1 MTTNRFITMFVLIL
15 SAIFMVTSGSGC
27 SINKKSEVTMNKHIN
42 LYSWMRSGTS
52 IHLAEIVQINYKP
65 GPLAQE
71 EVTLQLQ
78 IKETL
83 SGKPLE
89 PLYRYTF
96 LRHTGE
102 LTRMKFPDPVWGL
115 VELREKA
122 CLLLVIAESSPGT
135 TEVIYAEEVQ
145 DPKDPIL
152 LSIRTVTAFEK
163 AGLSGKERVSK
174 YLQWLLEG
182 STIEKLFGAE
192 ALAKDNDLSE
202 IDKMG
207 QVAETFATV
216 VESEND
222 EYVRIS
228 LSQWMWDHVF
238 PRTTSAGEVKIINAI
253 IKGAENANE
262 NIRVFSIDRLAT
274 LSDPEKL
281 KQPGVIK
288 NLKAVRYLRA
298 QLQDETSVEV
308 REHLQKVIDALSG

>member
-1 MTTNRFITMFVLIL
+1 
-15 SAIFMVTSGSGC
+15 
-27 SINKKSEVTMNKHIN
+27 MNKHIN
-42 LYSWMRSGTS
+42 LYSWVRNDDSIYLARLIGT
-52 IHLAEIVQINYKP
+52 QIQP
-65 GPLAQE
+65 GPPGQE
-71 EVTLQLQ
+71 EVRLQCQIDVTLW
-78 IKETL
+78 
-83 SGKPLE
+83 GKNGE
-89 PLYRYTF
+89 PLRTYTF
-96 LRHTGE
+96 LQPASKVAR
-102 LTRMKFPDPVWGL
+102 LKFPDPVWGL

-122 CLLLVIAESSPGT
+122 CLLLVLGESSPGK
-135 TEVIYAEEVQ
+135 TEVFYVEEVQ
-145 DPKDPIL
+145 NQKDPIL

-163 AGLSGKERVSK
+163 TGLSGKEHISK

-192 ALAKDNDLSE
+192 ALAKDNDLPE

-207 QVAETFATV
+207 QVAETFAKV

-222 EYVRIS
+222 EYIRIS

-238 PRTTSAGEVKIINAI
+238 PRTTPAGEVKIINAI

-262 NIRVFSIDRLAT
+262 NIRIFSIDRLAT

-288 NLKAVRYLRA
+288 SFEAVRYLRA
-298 QLQDETSVEV
+298 QLQCETSVEV

>member
-1 MTTNRFITMFVLIL
+1 MFVLIL
-15 SAIFMVTSGSGC
+15 LTIFLVTGGNGC
-27 SINKKSEVTMNKHIN
+27 SIIKKGEVTMNKHIN

-52 IHLAEIVQINYKP
+52 IHLANIVQINNKP
-65 GPLAQE
+65 GPPAQE

-89 PLYRYTF
+89 PLYRYKF

-122 CLLLVIAESSPGT
+122 CLLLVIGESSPGK
-135 TEVIYAEEVQ
+135 TEVFYVEEVQ
-145 DPKDPIL
+145 DLKDPIL
-152 LSIRTVTAFEK
+152 LSIRTVTTFEK
-163 AGLSGKERVSK
+163 TGLSGKERVSK

-182 STIEKLFGAE
+182 SIIEKLFGAE
-192 ALAKDNDLSE
+192 ALAKDNDLPE

-207 QVAETFATV
+207 QVAETFAKV

-222 EYVRIS
+222 EYARIS

-238 PRTTSAGEVKIINAI
+238 PRTTPAGEVKIINATI
-253 IKGAENANE
+253 HSVDDANE
-262 NIRVFSIDRLAT
+262 NVRVFSIDRLAT

-281 KQPGVIK
+281 KQSGVIK
-288 NLKAVRYLRA
+288 SLKALRYLRA
-298 QLQDETSVEV
+298 QLQCETSVEA
-308 REHLQKVIDALSG
+308 REHLQKVIDALSE